1 MCIIYK
7 DACDYL
13 VSCHRGFFSSPDID
27 FFLTL
32 HHSLYVRKKEPEFMF
47 DKLHNGNTEALP

>member
-7 DACDYL
+7 DAWDYL
-13 VSCHRGFFSSPDID
+13 VSCFPCLTSIFF
-27 FFLTL
+27 FFTI
-32 HHSLYVRKKEPEFMF
+32 HYSLYVRKEPEFMF